1 MPPISRSINSCY
13 KWPYSPL
20 RCTAHSGQV
29 FCETVRWLVSAT
41 SCSKVSLKIAWSYWS
56 FLKRGSKLA
65 PLRKSKRQLLSFFYQ
80 RRAAY
85 EVQWCNLKLLPS
97 LLLCCCCCCFSFWKR
112 NYCEWRPNVE
122 LSNAIRFPAKSEY
135 YRISHKQ
142 ILTEVNWT
150 NLPLFEQTIC
160 SFGVCRRF
168 KTRGLTIVF

>member
-13 KWPYSPL
+13 KWPYCRL

-41 SCSKVSLKIAWSYWS
+41 SCSKMSLEFSKTWLKTCSSTKIKTTAT
-56 FLKRGSKLA
+56 FA
-65 PLRKSKRQLLSFFYQ
+65 FFYQ

-97 LLLCCCCCCFSFWKR
+97 LLLCCCCCFSFWKR
-112 NYCEWRPNVE
+112 NYCEWRLNVE
-122 LSNAIRFPAKSEY
+122 LSNVIRFPAKSEY
-135 YRISHKQ
+135 YSISQKQ

-150 NLPLFEQTIC
+150 NSPLFEQTIC

-168 KTRGLTIVF
+168 KTLSLTIVF